1 MGVRGGRVVV
11 AGVRGVEV
19 EGGGCIKGQK
29 RRRERRRLYLMRFFF
44 FFPGAIL
51 NAMATDPIVSIDNGL
66 GNQLKFTV
74 TLSGG
79 QTALFKPK
87 W

>member
-1 MGVRGGRVVV
+1 MHRG
-11 AGVRGVEV
+11 AE
-19 EGGGCIKGQK
+19 EKK
-29 RRRERRRLYLMRFFF
+29 RKKKTVFDELFF

-66 GNQLKFTV
+66 GNQFKFTV